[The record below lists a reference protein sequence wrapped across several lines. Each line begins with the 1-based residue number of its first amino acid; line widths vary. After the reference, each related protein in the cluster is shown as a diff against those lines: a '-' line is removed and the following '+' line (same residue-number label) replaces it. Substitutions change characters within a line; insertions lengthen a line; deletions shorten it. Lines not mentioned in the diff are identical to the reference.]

1 MSQGR
6 RAWFLLAAWSCLLG
20 ISRAS
25 PPGSG
30 TAVLVQSDL
39 GGAPISGRVG
49 PSGPR
54 ISSDLSNPSNLPSPI
69 PDQTRIAAPAPR
81 PTTAAPSY
89 GSFELT
95 TGSEDDGPP
104 SGLTLDLAIER
115 LLKESLDLR
124 GKYYE
129 IPQAEA
135 DVLNAGL
142 RANPIFYADGQLVP
156 YGSYSRNRPGGQT
169 QYDVNLSIPMDL
181 SHKRQARTV
190 YASSATRVIEAQYQN
205 AVRVAIDQLYG
216 AFLDVLSARQAV
228 RYSEAGVKG
237 FEQLYHV
244 TLELYRRDQNTRADV
259 YRVQTQLYISQ
270 VGLID
275 ARENL
280 RKANRALG
288 VLLNLPPQQAEKLE
302 VRGTIQDL
310 AAGPPPLEALVPM
323 ALALRP
329 DVVSFRLGIK
339 TAEANVRLQLANRF
353 SDVYLLYQP
362 YTFQDNSPFGEK
374 SPTSW
379 ALGMTVPLPL
389 YNRNQGNIARAHL
402 NVAQS
407 QIELAQIERQ
417 VVTDVQQAL
426 SEYRVT
432 AQMVEKIR
440 NQIEPTARQARDD
453 TRRLY
458 LGGEVNVVVF
468 LGAQRDYNDM
478 LKQYLDTVV
487 RHRRAMLA
495 LNTVLGQRILP

>member
-95 TGSEDDGPP
+95 TGSEDDGPLD
-104 SGLTLDLAIER
+104 GLTLDQAIER

-129 IPQAEA
+129 IPQADA

-190 YASSATRVIEAQYQN
+190 YASSAKRVIEAQYQN

-237 FEQLYHV
+237 FQQLYHV

-259 YRVQTQLYISQ
+259 YHVQTQLNTSEL
-270 VGLID
+270 GLID

-310 AAGPPPLEALVPM
+310 ATGPPPLEALVPM
-323 ALALRP
+323 GRSP
-329 DVVSFRLGIK
+329 CVPGCGVVSTGH
-339 TAEANVRLQLANRF
+339 
-353 SDVYLLYQP
+353 
-362 YTFQDNSPFGEK
+362 QD
-374 SPTSW
+374 
-379 ALGMTVPLPL
+379 
-389 YNRNQGNIARAHL
+389 
-402 NVAQS
+402 
-407 QIELAQIERQ
+407 
-417 VVTDVQQAL
+417 
-426 SEYRVT
+426 
-432 AQMVEKIR
+432 
-440 NQIEPTARQARDD
+440 
-453 TRRLY
+453 RR
-458 LGGEVNVVVF
+458 
-468 LGAQRDYNDM
+468 
-478 LKQYLDTVV
+478 
-487 RHRRAMLA
+487 
-495 LNTVLGQRILP
+495 GQRPPPAGESVLRRVLTLSTLHISGQFTLWREESDLVGPGNDGSSTALQPQPGQHRAGASERGPVTN